1 MKRTYTLI
9 DLDCAT
15 CAALME
21 DSIRKIEGIDSVSI
35 SFMTSRMVIEGPD
48 ITASLLNEVR
58 KRIKKVNPDTTF

>member
-1 MKRTYTLI
+1 
-9 DLDCAT
+9 
-15 CAALME
+15 ME
-21 DSIRKIEGIDSVSI
+21 ESIRKIEGIDSVSI